1 MVNMLRNKLW
11 NTESRPGWFINILL
25 AIIIYTNAEA
35 GRFLGLHELPLS
47 ISVVWPATGFAL
59 AAILLFGCGAW
70 PGIFLGNF
78 CYNALHLYL
87 NGTSF
92 FAPICTAT
100 LITLGSTL
108 QALVSGFIMKSFV
121 SKGYFET
128 VRDTVIFLIPAGIL
142 SCLIAPTIG
151 VTALYIYGVLPPH
164 SEFHVW
170 LTFWIGDTLG
180 VYILTPILVVWS
192 LYKPKVSIKAYP
204 WELFFITVAFII
216 LSLVSLTG
224 NMPIA
229 ELFIPLIFW
238 VAYRFRRHGVTIVL
252 ILFALMSII
261 PASVGHGSFVKNLIS
276 NQLIVLVSFLEVVI
290 ATGLL
295 IAALCEE
302 YENKPREII
311 RK

>member
-1 MVNMLRNKLW
+1 MVSMLRNRLK
-11 NTESRPGWFINILL
+11 NTILSSSWVVNFL
-25 AIIIYTNAEA
+25 VAIIIYINAEA
-35 GRFLGLHELPLS
+35 GRLLGLHELPLS

-59 AAILLFGCGAW
+59 AAIILFGYGAW

-92 FAPICTAT
+92 FAPICTAA

-108 QALVSGFIMKSFV
+108 QAIFSGFIMRSFV
-121 SKGYFET
+121 AKDYFET
-128 VRDTVIFLIPAGIL
+128 VKSTVIFLIPAGIL

-151 VTALYIYGVLPPH
+151 VSALYFYGALPRH
-164 SEFHVW
+164 LELHVW

-192 LYKPKVSIKAYP
+192 AYKPKVSIKAYP
-204 WELFFITVAFII
+204 WELFFMATAFVI
-216 LSLVSLTG
+216 LSLISLTG

-229 ELFIPLIFW
+229 ELFIPLVFW

-252 ILFALMSII
+252 ILFALMAIV
-261 PASVGHGSFVKNLIS
+261 PASVGHGSFVKNLVS
-276 NQLIVLVSFLEVVI
+276 DQLIVLVSFLEVVV

-302 YENKPREII
+302 YENKPKEII